1 MESGG
6 GYHVHDEGNEIGWQ
20 LEEDKRFLDKILLK
34 MVIGFFKIQFD
45 CDVSSSTSPI
55 SSNANNVLNQNN
67 IVTGPAPR
75 HKSSLTRINDFC
87 HIGFEALHKDSRY
100 QLVKSVA

>member
-6 GYHVHDEGNEIGWQ
+6 GYHVHDEGNEVGRQ
-20 LEEDKRFLDKILLK
+20 LEEDKRFLDKTPLK

-55 SSNANNVLNQNN
+55 S
-67 IVTGPAPR
+67 
-75 HKSSLTRINDFC
+75 
-87 HIGFEALHKDSRY
+87 
-100 QLVKSVA
+100 